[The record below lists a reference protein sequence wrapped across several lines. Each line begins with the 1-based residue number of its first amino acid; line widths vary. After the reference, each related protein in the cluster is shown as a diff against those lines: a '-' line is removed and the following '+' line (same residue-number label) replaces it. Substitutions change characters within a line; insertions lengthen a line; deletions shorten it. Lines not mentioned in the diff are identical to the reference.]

1 MDSGP
6 DRVFVT
12 GALGSIGR
20 AVADRYRSLG
30 AEVSGVDLRAD
41 ARLAVVAADV
51 AEPGPWQRGAERAD
65 LVVHTAATVSFGRVD
80 LWRPNVIGTRNAL
93 DAAIRAGARRFLHF
107 SSVTVFSFDFPEG
120 VDESYPVRIS
130 GVPYADTKIAS
141 EQVVLQAHAA
151 EAIECTVVRPGD
163 VYGPGVRSW
172 TILPVEEIRARR
184 LLLPAMGRGLMSPL
198 YIDNLV
204 DGVALASGPDGVGR
218 VFTLTDGAGV
228 PTREF
233 FGHYHAMLR
242 AGRPRVAPTP
252 LARRLAAVAGWG
264 VRVAGGDT
272 EASATAVDYLCR
284 RGSYSIDRARREL
297 GFQPAVGLG
306 EGMRRTYRWL
316 GEAGLL
322 S

>member
-1 MDSGP
+1 
-6 DRVFVT
+6 
-12 GALGSIGR
+12 
-20 AVADRYRSLG
+20 
-30 AEVSGVDLRAD
+30 
-41 ARLAVVAADV
+41 
-51 AEPGPWQRGAERAD
+51 
-65 LVVHTAATVSFGRVD
+65 
-80 LWRPNVIGTRNAL
+80 
-93 DAAIRAGARRFLHF
+93 
-107 SSVTVFSFDFPEG
+107 
-120 VDESYPVRIS
+120 
-130 GVPYADTKIAS
+130 
-141 EQVVLQAHAA
+141 
-151 EAIECTVVRPGD
+151 
-163 VYGPGVRSW
+163 
-172 TILPVEEIRARR
+172 
-184 LLLPAMGRGLMSPL
+184 MGHGLMSPL